1 MEENPFTIESFGY
14 LYIKCFIVALNDFA
28 FLRFLSE
35 TPKSSRNLVR
45 TAGYTIFA
53 RSVYALPQLSFDTVE
68 SFVFVWRGL
77 LTMIIIP
84 VHLTCRPQEIKLQK
98 KNRTVLLIFFNIFG
112 GVFSP

>member
-1 MEENPFTIESFGY
+1 MGVAILKKFRTTALELYCFWRVEGNVEENPFTIESFGY

-53 RSVYALPQLSFDTVE
+53 RSVYARHYLNCRS
-68 SFVFVWRGL
+68 
-77 LTMIIIP
+77 IP
-84 VHLTCRPQEIKLQK
+84 S
-98 KNRTVLLIFFNIFG
+98 NRSYLFG
-112 GVFSP
+112 GVF